1 MGIEKSFLEAEY
13 HCHDGYKLMRKSK
26 RKAFIKNKNLLC
38 RNRRWF
44 GQRPV
49 CKEIKTKL
57 KHSTTS
63 IAMMQQCDI
72 HEAKKC
78 EQLCAKREN
87 QAEATCYCHQGFR
100 LSGGARCFGK
110 FKIAKKKNFAD
121 DTKITK
127 NICFRSVSIAD
138 INECE
143 EDSGACGNG
152 KCINSIG
159 SYKCQC
165 HKGFRLDNDGRCVG
179 ESMQKFSS

>member
-1 MGIEKSFLEAEY
+1 MATSWWGNQSVKRSSKIKICCAETVGGSVKGQ
-13 HCHDGYKLMRKSK
+13 CARKLKRNWNIQRHRLRWCNNVIFMRLKNVNNYAPSERTK
-26 RKAFIKNKNLLC
+26 RKRRVIVIKDFVWVAALDVSVNL
-38 RNRRWF
+38 
-44 GQRPV
+44 
-49 CKEIKTKL
+49 KL
-57 KHSTTS
+57 K
-63 IAMMQQCDI
+63 
-72 HEAKKC
+72 
-78 EQLCAKREN
+78 
-87 QAEATCYCHQGFR
+87 
-100 LSGGARCFGK
+100 
-110 FKIAKKKNFAD
+110 KKKNFAD